1 MDSEASKKYDDKFK
15 MSKILE
21 NKKARSYNRDINM
34 KIKSNENEKIN
45 IQKDIIIFDFIIW
58 AVLMKIQKIK
68 YNQDE
73 INRLSVLLK

>member
-45 IQKDIIIFDFIIW
+45 IQKDI
-58 AVLMKIQKIK
+58 K

-73 INRLSVLLK
+73 INRLSGLLK

>member
-1 MDSEASKKYDDKFK
+1 LNKLRKMDSEASKKYDDKFK

-45 IQKDIIIFDFIIW
+45 IQKDIIIFDFII
-58 AVLMKIQKIK
+58 
-68 YNQDE
+68 
-73 INRLSVLLK
+73 